1 VLRALAHPVT
11 FLGLLAGFLVAI
23 AAHAVA
29 QAAVARGRGDR
40 RALRELRRPQR
51 IIDPFGAVAAAVAGP
66 GWGVSRPQPFRWGGR
81 GRGRQVV
88 VLLAGPAASLAVG
101 ATGIAVY
108 LAVGGPRGLLEE
120 VRLSHLLQGR
130 STDVLQLF
138 LNDGQLFVL
147 AFGLEALAVAVLSL
161 VPLPPLTGWRILML
175 YSGRSMGWQRAR
187 EYLEERNFG
196 VLALLLLLLIP
207 LGLGGP
213 LLLELIDWVVS
224 LLSGLVA

>member
-29 QAAVARGRGDR
+29 QATVARGYRDH
-40 RALRELRRPQR
+40 RALRELRQPQR

-66 GWGVSRPQPFRWGGR
+66 GWGVTRQQQPLRWR

-88 VLLAGPAASLAVG
+88 LLLAGPAASLAVG
-101 ATGIAVY
+101 AAGIAVY
-108 LAVGGPRGLLEE
+108 LAAGGPRILLEF
-120 VRLSHLLQGR
+120 VRLSDLLQSQRGGAP
-130 STDVLQLF
+130 LAA
-138 LNDGQLFVL
+138 GQLFPL
-147 AFGLEALAVAVLSL
+147 AFGLEALAVGVLSL

-175 YSGRSMGWQRAR
+175 YSGQSLRWQRAR

-196 VLALLLLLLIP
+196 VLALLVLLLLP
-207 LGLGGP
+207 LGGGSP
-213 LLLELIDWVVS
+213 LLLQFINWVVG
-224 LLSGLVA
+224 LLIGLAA

>member
-29 QAAVARGRGDR
+29 QAAVARGYRDR
-40 RALRELRRPQR
+40 RALRELRQPKR

-66 GWGVSRPQPFRWGGR
+66 GWGVSREQPLRWQ
-81 GRGRQVV
+81 GRGRQVLL
-88 VLLAGPAASLAVG
+88 LLAGPAASLAVG
-101 ATGIAVY
+101 VAGIAVY
-108 LAVGGPRGLLEE
+108 LAAGGPRYLLDV
-120 VRLSHLLQGR
+120 VRLSDLLQGQG
-130 STDVLQLF
+130 TGDAGLV
-138 LNDGQLFVL
+138 VPL

-207 LGLGGP
+207 FSNPILVQ
-213 LLLELIDWVVS
+213 LIGWVVG
-224 LLSGLVA
+224 LLVGLAA

>member
-29 QAAVARGRGDR
+29 QAAAARGYSDR

-66 GWGVSRPQPFRWGGR
+66 GWGVSRQQPFRWR
-81 GRGRQVV
+81 GRGRQVLQ
-88 VLLAGPAASLAVG
+88 LLAGPAASLVVG
-101 ATGIAVY
+101 AAGIALY
-108 LAVGGPRGLLEE
+108 LAVGGSQYDMP
-120 VRLSHLLQGR
+120 RLSDLLQGR
-130 STDVLQLF
+130 STGDRGWDF
-138 LNDGQLFVL
+138 TL

-175 YSGRSMGWQRAR
+175 FSGRSLGWQRAR

-224 LLSGLVA
+224 LLTGLFA